1 MSFVHGKETFFELD
15 ATDISAY
22 CDSSSLNRV
31 KDLFE
36 TTTFGADDKTYIDG
50 LREYDVPIGG
60 KWDPTLD
67 AALDGTDDGATVQ
80 FKFAP
85 GGSGTIGYSG
95 NAFLA
100 NYNID
105 SPVGGGTTWSA
116 SFKPSAA
123 VTRTTQ
129 S

>member
-1 MSFVHGKETFFELD
+1 MAFVHGKTTFFELD
-15 ATDISAY
+15 ATDISSY
-22 CDSSSLNRV
+22 TDSASLNRV

-36 TTTFGADDKTYIDG
+36 VTTFGNDDKAYIDG
-50 LREYDVPIGG
+50 LREQDISIGG

-67 AALDGTDDGATVQ
+67 AAVIGTDDGSSVQ

-95 NAFLA
+95 NAFLS
-100 NYNID
+100 NYNVD
-105 SPVGGGTTWSA
+105 SPVGGGATWTA
-116 SFKPSAA
+116 SFKPSGA